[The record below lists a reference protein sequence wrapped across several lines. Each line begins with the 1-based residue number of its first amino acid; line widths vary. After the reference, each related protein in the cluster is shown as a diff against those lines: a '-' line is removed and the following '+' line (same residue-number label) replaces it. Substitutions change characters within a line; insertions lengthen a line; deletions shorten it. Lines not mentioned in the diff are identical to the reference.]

1 MVHLLKSI
9 KEYFI
14 NNINNMLLSLTNVDK
29 HKYQKI
35 DNRIYEINCIK
46 ALKESLKNRNDI
58 EKHLFRHISS
68 FLFGDFI
75 EVRFKYNQDDCYYLF
90 RSDVISSTT
99 LYNFYKSYEETGRMI
114 YKMDIRYNE
123 KFFNLI
129 LNYLIYNDNKDN
141 IGTLVYN
148 SNSWLYLKDNNDFNN
163 DIIFSLNYYEL
174 LQFKKYLKY
183 FKIKV
188 LDFKVSAILDIINLT
203 MRATI
208 NQEKSTPLHKF
219 I

>member
-1 MVHLLKSI
+1 MVHLLKYI

-14 NNINNMLLSLTNVDK
+14 NNINNIIFSISMDNK
-29 HKYQKI
+29 RYQKI
-35 DNRIYEINCIK
+35 DNRIYEIKCIQVIK
-46 ALKESLKNRNDI
+46 DSLKNKDNF
-58 EKHLFRHISS
+58 EKYLFKNISS

-75 EVRFKYNQDDCYYLF
+75 EVRFKDSEYCYYLF
-90 RSDVISSTT
+90 RNDVISSET
-99 LYNFYKSYEETGRMI
+99 LYKFYSEYEETEKHI
-114 YKMDIRYNE
+114 YKMNIRYNNM
-123 KFFNLI
+123 FFNL
-129 LNYLIYNDNKDN
+129 LMNYLIYNDNKDN

-148 SNSWLYLKDNNDFNN
+148 SKSWLYLKDNDDFNN

-174 LQFKKYLKY
+174 LQFKQYIKY

-188 LDFKVSAILDIINLT
+188 LDFKVNAILDIINLT

-208 NQEKSTPLHKF
+208 NQEKSTPLRKF